1 MESAINK
8 SNQKIRFFGAEG
20 YHSVDCQK
28 REILSLGKR
37 KNDAGHVE
45 IYQNN
50 IEIGSHDPLEEEVR
64 SFLDAVSNRTKPRIS
79 GEDARLSLELAI
91 DIIKKM
97 KTAEVP

>member
-1 MESAINK
+1 M
-8 SNQKIRFFGAEG
+8 QKIRFFGPEG

-28 REILSLGKR
+28 REILSLAKR
-37 KNDAGHVE
+37 KNDSGQVE

-64 SFLDAVSNRTKPRIS
+64 SFLDAVINRTKARIS